1 MNIKRLLGA
10 TAVVALLSSAAWAQD
25 PAAPAE
31 TARPAVV
38 APTPP
43 LATPPEPAAT
53 TPPASSIVTPPAT
66 GPTPVTAAAPPVQVV
81 AKGDIIE
88 TLKADGHFKTLLKAL
103 DKANMTALLKT
114 NPNLTVFAPTDAA
127 FAAMPAGE
135 LDRLMKSPAELQ
147 KLLTYH
153 VVNASVDST
162 KIRGAKGGVK
172 TVAGTQLVL
181 DGSGP
186 GLLANNATIVQTDV
200 AATNGTV
207 HVVDK
212 VLSPTTAPSLAAT
225 TGATS
230 DAAATTPAQ
239 PETPAAPVPPEASPA
254 PPPTEA
260 EPQVPETP
268 KEPDQPP
275 TPQAGLSCQAPP
287 VGTLTP
293 AQKRSIQ
300 EMSDETRLAKPDDLA
315 GAPPPSAPSASTYGS
330 DVATNEPMPAP
341 TVVTNG
347 PVPDTAGNRALYGQP
362 MSRAGKRTAPRG
374 N

>member
-1 MNIKRLLGA
+1 MNIQRLLGA
-10 TAVVALLSSAAWAQD
+10 TAVVALLSSAAWAQN

-43 LATPPEPAAT
+43 VAPPPEPADA

-66 GPTPVTAAAPPVQVV
+66 APTPVTPAAPALQV
-81 AKGDIIE
+81 AARGDIIE

-103 DKANMTALLKT
+103 DKANVTALLKT

-135 LDRLMKSPAELQ
+135 MDRLMKSPAELQ
-147 KLLTYH
+147 KLMTYH
-153 VVNASVDST
+153 VVNAPVAST
-162 KIRGAKGGVK
+162 QIRGAKGGVK

-225 TGATS
+225 TGATE
-230 DAAATTPAQ
+230 DAAATVPPA
-239 PETPAAPVPPEASPA
+239 PATTAPPEALPPVVT
-254 PPPTEA
+254 PPP
-260 EPQVPETP
+260 VPV
-268 KEPDQPP
+268 
-275 TPQAGLSCQAPP
+275 APP
-287 VGTLTP
+287 VPG
-293 AQKRSIQ
+293 
-300 EMSDETRLAKPDDLA
+300 KPH
-315 GAPPPSAPSASTYGS
+315 
-330 DVATNEPMPAP
+330 
-341 TVVTNG
+341 
-347 PVPDTAGNRALYGQP
+347 
-362 MSRAGKRTAPRG
+362 
-374 N
+374 

>member
-1 MNIKRLLGA
+1 MNMQRLLGA
-10 TAVVALLSSAAWAQD
+10 TAVVALLSSAAWAQN

-43 LATPPEPAAT
+43 TAPPPEPAAT
-53 TPPASSIVTPPAT
+53 PPPASSIVTPPAT
-66 GPTPVTAAAPPVQVV
+66 APTPVTPAAPAVRVV
-81 AKGDIIE
+81 ARGDIIE
-88 TLKADGHFKTLLKAL
+88 TLKADGHFRTLLKAL

-135 LDRLMKSPAELQ
+135 MDRLMKSPAELQ
-147 KLLTYH
+147 KLMTYH
-153 VVNASVDST
+153 VVNAPVASSQ
-162 KIRGAKGGVK
+162 IRGARGGVK

-181 DGSGP
+181 DGSGS
-186 GLLANNATIVQTDV
+186 GLMANNALIVQTDV

-225 TGATS
+225 TGATT
-230 DAAATTPAQ
+230 DAAAVTPAQ
-239 PETPAAPVPPEASPA
+239 PETPAPPIPPEASPA
-254 PPPTEA
+254 PPPVET
-260 EPQVPETP
+260 EPQVPEAPTGP
-268 KEPDQPP
+268 GEPP
-275 TPQAGLSCQAPP
+275 TPMAGLSCQTPP
-287 VGTLTP
+287 VSTLTP

-300 EMSDETRLAKPDDLA
+300 EMADETRSTEPDDPA
-315 GAPPPSAPSASTYGS
+315 EPVPPSAPAASTYAG
-330 DVATNEPMPAP
+330 DVATNAPMPGPA
-341 TVVTNG
+341 VVTNG
-347 PVPDTAGNRALYGQP
+347 PVPDTAENRALYGQP
-362 MSRAGKRTAPRG
+362 LSRAGRRTAPRG